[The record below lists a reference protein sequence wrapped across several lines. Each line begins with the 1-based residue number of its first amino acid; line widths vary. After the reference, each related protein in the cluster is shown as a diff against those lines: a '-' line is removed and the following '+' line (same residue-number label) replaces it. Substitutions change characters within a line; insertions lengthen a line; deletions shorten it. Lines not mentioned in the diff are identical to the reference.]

1 MQTITLYRYARAD
14 GGITTSPVAPTDG
27 TAYDLRYRLVADE
40 GKVLTDG
47 TNTTV
52 CADVDLPGGWTEIDD
67 PGGMTETE
75 EKAAAFDILTG
86 VIE

>member
-14 GGITTSPVAPTDG
+14 GGITTSPVAPPDG
-27 TAYDLRYRLVADE
+27 TEYALRYRLVADE

-47 TNTTV
+47 TTTTA
-52 CADVDLPGGWTEIDD
+52 CTDVDSPDGWTEIYNH
-67 PGGMTETE
+67 GEMTETE

-86 VIE
+86 VIQ

>member
-14 GGITTSPVAPTDG
+14 GGITTSPVAPPDG
-27 TAYDLRYRLVADE
+27 TEYALRYRLVADE

-47 TNTTV
+47 TNTTA
-52 CADVDLPGGWTEIDD
+52 CTDVDSPDGWTEIDD
-67 PGGMTETE
+67 PGEMTEAD

-86 VIE
+86 VIQ

>member
-14 GGITTSPVAPTDG
+14 GGITTSPVAPPDG

-52 CADVDLPGGWTEIDD
+52 CADVDSPDGWTEIDD
-67 PGGMTETE
+67 LGEMTETE